1 MVSPRKSV
9 TSAILGAAMIAIGC
23 SSQEPMPV
31 TYPVTG
37 SVLRLS
43 GTPYPGG
50 AVQFHPE
57 SDEDLTVLGD
67 IDKDGTFRLRTIKGR
82 QRVDGAPEGAYR
94 VTIRPAIGADQK
106 APFAEFTVDKVC
118 QIEPQENHLEIRADP

>member
-1 MVSPRKSV
+1 
-9 TSAILGAAMIAIGC
+9 
-23 SSQEPMPV
+23 MPV

-37 SVLRLS
+37 TVLMLR
-43 GTPYPGG
+43 GTPYSGG

-57 SDEDLTVLGD
+57 RDEDLTVLGD

-94 VTIRPAIGADQK
+94 VTIRPAMGSDQK
-106 APFAEFTVDKVC
+106 APFAEFTVDKVY
-118 QIEPQENHLEIRADP
+118 QIEPTDNNLEIRADP